1 MQFLKEKELIAQERV
16 SEHFD
21 ALRDYYCKKRDA
33 FKSQRTMIHGDLW
46 WDNVLVNNGKVKIVD
61 WLESSEQDYCRDLAQ
76 LKVGILDEVLDTHR
90 SKYFF
95 DRILNAYKEEFE
107 DKSIYERIRYYLPL
121 MYLEES
127 VYLPFEYFPWEIK
140 YKENAE
146 SFEKRFVDYF
156 EKSEW
161 SFKCE

>member
-1 MQFLKEKELIAQERV
+1 
-16 SEHFD
+16 
-21 ALRDYYCKKRDA
+21 
-33 FKSQRTMIHGDLW
+33 
-46 WDNVLVNNGKVKIVD
+46 
-61 WLESSEQDYCRDLAQ
+61 
-76 LKVGILDEVLDTHR
+76 
-90 SKYFF
+90 
-95 DRILNAYKEEFE
+95 
-107 DKSIYERIRYYLPL
+107 